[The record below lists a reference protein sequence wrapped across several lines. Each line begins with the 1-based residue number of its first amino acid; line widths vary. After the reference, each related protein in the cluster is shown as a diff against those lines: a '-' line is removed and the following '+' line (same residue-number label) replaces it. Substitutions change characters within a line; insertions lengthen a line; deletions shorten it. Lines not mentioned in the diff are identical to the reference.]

1 MCDLQEAV
9 KSPSA
14 RVDNCATAVAMS
26 ASHSASFRP
35 AAAVPFKPATASFK
49 PAVAPSMQTKAA
61 AVGPNRPVPA
71 PSKPTVVGPSEQQSR
86 ANWAVTPAQVPL
98 QQAQSGSKPLP
109 SPVRPALPFKPALVP
124 SQHETRPVLRP
135 ASVPFSPATVA
146 SQQTEV
152 PSSSTALPLQ
162 PTAVP
167 SLPATSSFAPVP
179 FKTAKV
185 PFRPAAV
192 PFKAAT
198 LPVEPARVAAMG
210 PSKTAR
216 SGVPSSSKAGLP
228 IASPTPTASLPIA
241 SPPPKAGL
249 PIASPSRKAGLP
261 AASPTP
267 KANLPIASLA
277 PKAADAIIT
286 PAPSRA
292 PVAAGL
298 LSSPDSFAQPA
309 SQPSVMSEQQQPDA
323 HTLTGPSTTAVAA
336 DTVALQ
342 THDTTDQRCSRQ
354 ADITQAVAGSVS
366 NIAAVVDSSQKVSAH
381 SANRKFPRAR
391 NQIVRAVKA
400 CAQAVSEPIAEG
412 LGVSAHAQGL
422 FKLVAEGQGV
432 MDVSPGEMSAA
443 TASRRFPRARNMV
456 VNAVK
461 ARALSLQASQG
472 VRLGQTLAA
481 ASAAAGSSHVSK
493 AASSPVPRL
502 DLTQVCARAAAMHS
516 RIATPFILRLL
527 LLLMSCEI
535 CLPANG
541 AV

>member
-192 PFKAAT
+192 PF
-198 LPVEPARVAAMG
+198 
-210 PSKTAR
+210 
-216 SGVPSSSKAGLP
+216 KAGLP

-472 VRLGQTLAA
+472 VRLGQTVAA

-535 CLPANG
+535 CLTANG